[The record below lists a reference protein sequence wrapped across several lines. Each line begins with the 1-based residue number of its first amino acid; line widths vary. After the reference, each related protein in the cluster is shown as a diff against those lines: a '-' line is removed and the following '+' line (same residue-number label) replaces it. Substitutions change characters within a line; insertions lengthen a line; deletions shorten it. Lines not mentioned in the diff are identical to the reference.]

1 MSNEKHEEVA
11 KELFEVTRQRDLACK
26 QIIKSILSKH
36 YDAEPELTI
45 KKGDWYL
52 SVIGLVC
59 LIKIVNTRGLLDG
72 IKVDGT
78 TPCLQINPRNPRN
91 TPHTFTRPDLKL
103 LNTEVLDYVLDEYH
117 DGNDTPFFV
126 TVTDKEGSDV
136 MTFYGFKTAHLAVL
150 SAYNAVLAENL
161 RLKAVK

>member
-11 KELFEVTRQRDLACK
+11 KELFEVTRQRNLASE

-36 YDAEPELTI
+36 YDPEPELT
-45 KKGDWYL
+45 KGMWTATNVYDL
-52 SVIGLVC
+52 CVVTKTSPLKGLDIYGC
-59 LIKIVNTRGLLDG
+59 EHGFGN
-72 IKVDGT
+72 VDF
-78 TPCLQINPRNPRN
+78 NYA
-91 TPHTFTRPDLKL
+91 PHTFTKPDLEL
-103 LNTEVLDYVLDEYH
+103 LDTEVLDYVLGEYH

-150 SAYNAVLAENL
+150 SAFNQRIEHEYFL
-161 RLKAVK
+161 RLLAVK